1 MKRLSRYFAFLLT
14 LLCLGCQPQSP
25 PTESPSSFDPAQ
37 HKNVALVVEVE
48 GSETK
53 TLELPE
59 LFQVG
64 SLPELNTQDSLF
76 GEQRRYA
83 GLSLEQLKT
92 LAQAGPEHKVLR
104 FHCRDGYTTE
114 VETRILEQ
122 GQFLLAVRD
131 VQAAPE
137 RFLDYD
143 QMTYLQTEPD
153 KLKQKMDEK
162 GLSSENKAQLEKDRK
177 HLLTLQRDMKNLR
190 NPGPFYP
197 IYLPADTLPKEDRW
211 FAPFCVDRVRF
222 SKKLTDKSRAVP
234 DRLKDDHPVM
244 LGRAAFES
252 RCSTCH
258 AVNGIGGEV
267 GPELN
272 FPQSVTEYWKE
283 EGLRQVMK
291 DPSMLRYN
299 SKMPAFHLKDEDIES
314 ILAYLS
320 WMAQHKKID
329 PKGE

>member
-1 MKRLSRYFAFLLT
+1 MKRLSRHFAFLLT

-25 PTESPSSFDPAQ
+25 ATKAPSSFDPAQ
-37 HKNVALVVEVE
+37 HKNVALVLEVE
-48 GSETK
+48 GAETK
-53 TLELPE
+53 TLEFPA

-64 SLPELNTQDSLF
+64 SLPEINTIDSLF

-83 GLSLEQLKT
+83 GLSLEQLKA
-92 LAQAGPEHKVLR
+92 LAQAGPEHKVLK

-122 GQFLLAVRD
+122 GEFLLAVRD
-131 VQAAPE
+131 AEAAPE

-153 KLKQKMDEK
+153 KLEQKLEEK
-162 GLSSENKAQLEKDRK
+162 GLSSEDKAQLEKDRK

-197 IYLPADTLPKEDRW
+197 IYIPADTLPKEDRW

-234 DRLKDDHPVM
+234 DNLKDDHPVM
-244 LGRAAFES
+244 KGRAAFES

-314 ILAYLS
+314 ILAYLK